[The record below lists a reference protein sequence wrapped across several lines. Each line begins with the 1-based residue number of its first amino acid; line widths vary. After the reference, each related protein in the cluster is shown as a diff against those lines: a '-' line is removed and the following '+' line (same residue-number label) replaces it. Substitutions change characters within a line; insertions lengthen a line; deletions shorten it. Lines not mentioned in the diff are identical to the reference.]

1 MPISNLAEMID
12 QTAIEMKEK
21 GIAPSIMGHVGD
33 GNFHSGIMVRPNN
46 EDDIKLAKDLTR
58 RIVERA
64 LELEGTCTGEHGV
77 GIGKIEFMEKE
88 HGEAYH
94 VMSSIKRTFDPNG
107 ILNPGKVVKIN

>member
-1 MPISNLAEMID
+1 
-12 QTAIEMKEK
+12 MKSK
-21 GIAPSIMGHVGD
+21 GMVPSIMVHVGD

-46 EDDIKLAKDLTR
+46 NEDIKLAKDLTR
-58 RIVERA
+58 RIVRRA

-77 GIGKIEFMEKE
+77 GIGKIEFMEEE